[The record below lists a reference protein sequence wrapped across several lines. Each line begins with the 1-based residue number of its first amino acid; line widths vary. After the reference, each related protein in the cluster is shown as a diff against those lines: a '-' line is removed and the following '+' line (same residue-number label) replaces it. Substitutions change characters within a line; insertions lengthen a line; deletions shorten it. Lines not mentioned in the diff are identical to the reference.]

1 MRYRPFSKLDDFTQI
16 ALDERNYRIEDY
28 NNFKQKL
35 TNIAKE
41 LGYDNPYDY
50 PPIAKHLDEQTK
62 ELNENLAL
70 IDSFIAKRNNKKL
83 KEN

>member
-16 ALDERNYRIEDY
+16 ALDERNYLIEDY
-28 NNFKQKL
+28 NNFKQEL

-50 PPIAKHLDEQTK
+50 PPIAKHLKEQTK
-62 ELNENLAL
+62 EFNENIAL
-70 IDSFIAKRNNKKL
+70 IDSFIAERNNK
-83 KEN
+83 N

>member
-16 ALDERNYRIEDY
+16 ALDERNYLIEDY
-28 NNFKQKL
+28 NNFKQEL

-50 PPIAKHLDEQTK
+50 PPIAKHLEEQTK
-62 ELNENLAL
+62 ELNESLAL
-70 IDSFIAKRNNKKL
+70 IDSFIAKLNNKKL

>member
-16 ALDERNYRIEDY
+16 ALDERNYLIEDY
-28 NNFKQKL
+28 NNFKQEL

-50 PPIAKHLDEQTK
+50 HPIAKHLDEQTK
-62 ELNENLAL
+62 ELNESLAL

>member
-16 ALDERNYRIEDY
+16 ALDERNYLIEDY
-28 NNFKQKL
+28 NNFKQEL

-41 LGYDNPYDY
+41 LSYDNPYDY

-62 ELNENLAL
+62 ELNESLAL

>member
-1 MRYRPFSKLDDFTQI
+1 MQYRPFSKLDDFTQI
-16 ALDERNYRIEDY
+16 ALDERNYLIEDY
-28 NNFKQKL
+28 NNFKQEL

-62 ELNENLAL
+62 ELNESLAL

>member
-16 ALDERNYRIEDY
+16 ALDERNYLIEDY
-28 NNFKQKL
+28 NNFKHEL

-41 LGYDNPYDY
+41 LGYDNLEDY
-50 PPIAKHLDEQTK
+50 PLIAKHLEEQTK

-70 IDSFIAKRNNKKL
+70 IDSFIVERNNKKL